1 MAFSMNTTFLKTT
14 LTLSSALL
22 LTACIGEDDNNASIK
37 EGSYVVQMTATDY
50 SSAQVG
56 IGNIIGDRTATQAL
70 LTTSQSDYDI
80 STYGQYLYHMGKYNI
95 DTIARYDAATS
106 LSQEEW
112 KYSTNDAASAE
123 SANPYALVQNAD
135 DNAYLIR
142 YGATSI
148 WQVDPS
154 ATAEAD
160 FIKATI
166 DLSAYTVGG
175 ERAATVPHMAGAVIE
190 NNTLFVIVQRLDS
203 WWSAQTPYLVA
214 IDLDTHEEID
224 TNPQQDGLKGIPL
237 NATNPQTIEAHNG
250 SIYVSGRGDYGS
262 NSGAID
268 KIDASTYEVTPLMD
282 GTTLADLND
291 TANNTYYHIT
301 DIAPVNDR
309 LAYAVV
315 TLETGYTPNA
325 SLVYSLNPHTQEVGE
340 ALTLAEQKDK
350 IVSEIA
356 VGPNNRLWVSISDG
370 NEPKLLVVDT
380 DTNTQNGASIELD
393 MPANSIR
400 FLDVTQSFEQ

>member
-1 MAFSMNTTFLKTT
+1 MNTTFLKTT

-50 SSAQVG
+50 SSAQIG
-56 IGNIIGDRTATQAL
+56 IGNIIGDRTATQEL

-80 STYGQYLYHMGKYNI
+80 STYGQYLYHMGKHNI

-112 KYSTNDAASAE
+112 KYSTNDAASTE
-123 SANPYALVQNAD
+123 SANPYTLVQNAD

-175 ERAATVPHMAGAVIE
+175 ERAATIPHMAGAVIE

-203 WWSAQTPYLVA
+203 W
-214 IDLDTHEEID
+214 
-224 TNPQQDGLKGIPL
+224 
-237 NATNPQTIEAHNG
+237 
-250 SIYVSGRGDYGS
+250 
-262 NSGAID
+262 
-268 KIDASTYEVTPLMD
+268 
-282 GTTLADLND
+282 
-291 TANNTYYHIT
+291 
-301 DIAPVNDR
+301 
-309 LAYAVV
+309 
-315 TLETGYTPNA
+315 
-325 SLVYSLNPHTQEVGE
+325 
-340 ALTLAEQKDK
+340 
-350 IVSEIA
+350 
-356 VGPNNRLWVSISDG
+356 
-370 NEPKLLVVDT
+370 
-380 DTNTQNGASIELD
+380 
-393 MPANSIR
+393 
-400 FLDVTQSFEQ
+400 